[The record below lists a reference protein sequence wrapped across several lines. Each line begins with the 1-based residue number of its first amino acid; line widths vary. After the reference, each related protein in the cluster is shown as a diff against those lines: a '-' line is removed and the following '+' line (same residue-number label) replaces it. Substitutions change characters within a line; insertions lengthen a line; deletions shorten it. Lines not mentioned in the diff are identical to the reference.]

1 MTKKVDV
8 VQCNYCKFEEVL
20 FNVETDGGFLLSPL
34 AFSLDF
40 QSNDLFFHAEVG
52 FLLFFLLKGFPEI
65 PNWER
70 RMRSRVGRC
79 KVESPPKLTDRY
91 YFFI

>member
-1 MTKKVDV
+1 M

-34 AFSLDF
+34 ALSLDF
-40 QSNDLFFHAEVG
+40 QGNDLVFHAEVE
-52 FLLFFLLKGFPEI
+52 FLLFFLLREFPEI
-65 PNWER
+65 PKRER

-79 KVESPPKLTDRY
+79 KVEWPPKLTDRY